1 MTIAE
6 VITWVDQVRP
16 NQYSIP
22 QKVRWLSEVE
32 GTVIDEIINRADG
45 NNIEF
50 KKYAYENDA
59 EKELMLPER
68 FSDIYLS
75 YLLAKINYYDEE
87 TESYNNDVL
96 MYQATYEQYAA
107 WYRSQHL
114 PKTVGYIRGF

>member
-107 WYRSQHL
+107 WYRSQNL